1 MLENSAVAG
10 LDRAP
15 SCFALASLSPSTTFI
30 AAIDSRA
37 APSVVAVDWIWLAT
51 NGYSSRSG
59 YTSARKEI
67 VDLLRQRSR
76 PYLFSNSLPPPI
88 VAASLKSIELLQAS
102 TELRDRLESN
112 TKYFRGAMTEAGF
125 NIVPGQHPITPIMLG
140 DAVVAAKMAEKMLE
154 KGVYVIG
161 FSFPVVP
168 QGKARIRTQ
177 VSAAH
182 TREDL
187 EFAVKAFTEVKRE
200 MGI

>member
-1 MLENSAVAG
+1 MVVPLAQESWEICIGQVSLQPISFRSDRVPYVMHRIVIVGGGAG
-10 LDRAP
+10 
-15 SCFALASLSPSTTFI
+15 
-30 AAIDSRA
+30 
-37 APSVVAVDWIWLAT
+37 
-51 NGYSSRSG
+51 G

-67 VDLLRQRSR
+67 IDLLRQRSR

-88 VAASLKSIELLQAS
+88 VAASLKAIELLQRS
-102 TELRDRLESN
+102 TELRDKLEAN
-112 TKYFRGAMTEAGF
+112 TKYFRAAMTDAGF

-182 TREDL
+182 SRADL

-200 MGI
+200 MNL